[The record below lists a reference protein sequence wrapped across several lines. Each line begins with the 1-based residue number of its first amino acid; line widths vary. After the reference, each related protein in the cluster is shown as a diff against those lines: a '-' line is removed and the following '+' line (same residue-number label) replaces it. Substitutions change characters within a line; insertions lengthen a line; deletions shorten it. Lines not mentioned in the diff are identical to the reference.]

1 MAEEKKQEQQVL
13 VEEEYVEEQGKWSFS
28 KYFKSIAHF
37 KWWIIGFTLFGA
49 LAGYLGFRF
58 IINPMKKTL
67 VATYTYN
74 LAGEYIDDDTIRF
87 IDGSLFNP
95 YELTSREN
103 LEKVKNSNEKYTSI
117 NIDKLVANNAIV
129 ISKNAKLLN
138 EKDTTS
144 NVEINYVISA
154 KANSFPNDT
163 LGKEFLYDVINL
175 AKDLSTAAIGNYQI
189 SSSFTENFNTITF
202 EKEINQLYSQY
213 QNIDGIYSS
222 LISKFGSSAISSLDG
237 SRLYE
242 LQSTFES
249 SYYTSS
255 VQSFYDELRSV
266 LKNRKYVNYVE
277 GQEELMI
284 NSIKSQ
290 CENYIQEIENNN
302 RKIAIYQ
309 ESLNNLQAITSEY
322 RDDIA
327 KEIASLTERI
337 TNIKLDNDNLE
348 DELNN
353 NGYFLDKD
361 QLSPTYGKYVLD
373 ESNQDTTIYKL
384 AHLSSDW
391 VNGCKDFKTSIA
403 NYKTQL
409 ENDSQ
414 KTTNA
419 YRYCYSLYQNKINI
433 QNGGYV
439 TLDGAIS
446 NWIGLAIGLAAGFIV
461 TSLITATIYIYKED

>member
-1 MAEEKKQEQQVL
+1 M
-13 VEEEYVEEQGKWSFS
+13 
-28 KYFKSIAHF
+28 
-37 KWWIIGFTLFGA
+37 
-49 LAGYLGFRF
+49 
-58 IINPMKKTL
+58 
-67 VATYTYN
+67 
-74 LAGEYIDDDTIRF
+74 
-87 IDGSLFNP
+87 
-95 YELTSREN
+95 
-103 LEKVKNSNEKYTSI
+103 
-117 NIDKLVANNAIV
+117 
-129 ISKNAKLLN
+129 
-138 EKDTTS
+138 
-144 NVEINYVISA
+144 
-154 KANSFPNDT
+154 
-163 LGKEFLYDVINL
+163 
-175 AKDLSTAAIGNYQI
+175 
-189 SSSFTENFNTITF
+189 
-202 EKEINQLYSQY
+202 
-213 QNIDGIYSS
+213 
-222 LISKFGSSAISSLDG
+222 
-237 SRLYE
+237 
-242 LQSTFES
+242 
-249 SYYTSS
+249 
-255 VQSFYDELRSV
+255 
-266 LKNRKYVNYVE
+266 
-277 GQEELMI
+277 
-284 NSIKSQ
+284 
-290 CENYIQEIENNN
+290 
-302 RKIAIYQ
+302 
-309 ESLNNLQAITSEY
+309 ITSLSF
-322 RDDIA
+322 DIA